1 MKSKGYKSLRGAVLI
16 MVLTVMFVLIIM
28 LMATLTVVSTA
39 GQRIYT
45 KYEENQAYYT
55 ARSALD
61 VFTQN
66 LLSDADYYAYNGSS
80 KRQFEYTDNTVSPA
94 VETSA
99 DMKQGKALQL
109 DLYKIRSQA
118 ETALDE
124 GYTEGANTYNDLK
137 WAENAVLD
145 DNTFKAGS
153 PEDENYSLSKTDS
166 YTKNGTTY
174 TGLEYIEYDVTL
186 PEVDDGSS
194 KYAKMVDTDKSDKDG
209 DGKTDD
215 QVARIKVEV
224 LDRHYATDPTYTASQ
239 MAEIVNGSDATKQA
253 NLQAAIQNGQRSK
266 DYMKIKV
273 TATVELEGVKG
284 TAIVIFETTE
294 KETPANNQAI
304 NTTGS
309 FSGGAGAQLRA
320 AGGAATM
327 DIGITKVGDGNNT
340 SGTLYTTGQFEW
352 TSSATTKINS
362 GEMVIAMGGI
372 ASSSNP
378 TIIQSVGDGS
388 AAFLG
393 GTSYVNNGSKFGYD
407 SGDNPSNPVPVIAE
421 TFVKT
426 SDSDLKINGDMYVTT
441 FDNQSTNPGKIHITG
456 DMYIQ
461 NLVLPSS
468 AISGPDASGNYT
480 LNTNWMPFSQLH
492 FCKDYT
498 ITSGSNI
505 ITPANASNCILD
517 IGGTLDTHSST
528 SNYSTTDP
536 FDINKFTPVEKNING
551 ADRIYRKY
559 DLPVGFD
566 MKDSSGNSINY
577 IEIPTAQSYFGEFFK
592 DDAFHVLPD
601 KNAGD
606 LKNFSNQTE
615 DDPAH
620 ADNAYNTIY
629 SQTNKDAW
637 LLTGADMLA
646 AYLKDSVSIPELNAG
661 EKYVIGAS
669 ASSSEISLT
678 DAIGSG
684 NIVSMPTGGGEINL
698 DSGDKYYI
706 LDNTYYGGRVTVHG
720 TNGRLIIL
728 LPEGQ
733 HVSFN
738 NFLLVT
744 DDIDDTTT
752 TIKNGTTK
760 APKIDIYGGDG
771 ANIETSNNCLFTA
784 YFIMP
789 TTTIDEFRMGKQ
801 GITYDDGNGSTM
813 NIQQL
818 AIVGSVVCKNFKCQ
832 NNATGIAY
840 LDKNSGAD
848 TPGEPHLTVQASQ
861 YTRN

>member
-1 MKSKGYKSLRGAVLI
+1 MKSKRHESLHGAVLI

-66 LLSDADYYAYNGSS
+66 MLSDADYYAYDGSG
-80 KRQFEYTDNTVSPA
+80 KRKYEYTDNTVSPA
-94 VETSA
+94 VEKDA
-99 DMKQGKALQL
+99 EMKQGKALQL

-118 ETALDE
+118 ETAKKE
-124 GYTEGANTYNDLK
+124 GYTEGTNTYNDLK

-145 DNTFKAGS
+145 DNTFLTGT

-166 YTKNGTTY
+166 FTKDGTTY

-186 PEVDDGSS
+186 PAVSDGSN
-194 KYAKMVDTDKSDKDG
+194 KYAKMLDIDKNDKDG
-209 DGKTDD
+209 DGSKTD
-215 QVARIKVEV
+215 QIARIKVEV

-239 MAEIVNGSDATKQA
+239 MAEIVNGSDTTKQA
-253 NLQAAIQNGQRSK
+253 ELQTAIQNGQRSK

-273 TATVELEGVKG
+273 TATVELEGVEG

-327 DIGITKVGDGNNT
+327 DNGITKVGDGNNT
-340 SGTLYTTGQFEW
+340 SGTLFTTGQFEW
-352 TSSATTKINS
+352 TSSATTKVNS
-362 GEMVIAMGGI
+362 GEMVVAMGGI

-378 TIIQSVGDGS
+378 TIIQSVGDGA

-393 GTSYVNNGSKFGYD
+393 GTSYLNNGSRFGYD
-407 SGDNPSNPVPVIAE
+407 SGGNPSGTVPVIAE
-421 TFVKT
+421 NFVKT
-426 SDSDLKINGDMYVTT
+426 SDSDFYVNGDMYVTT

-456 DMYIQ
+456 DMYVQ
-461 NLVLPSS
+461 NLVLPNG
-468 AISGPDASGNYT
+468 AISGPDGSGYYT

-492 FCKDYT
+492 FCKNYT
-498 ITSGSNI
+498 ITSGTNI
-505 ITPANASNCILD
+505 ITPANANMCTLD
-517 IGGTLDTHSST
+517 IGGTLDSHSCT
-528 SNYSTTDP
+528 NNYSSLSP

-551 ADRIYRKY
+551 GDRIYRKY
-559 DLPVGFD
+559 DLPTDFD
-566 MKDSSGNSINY
+566 MKDSKGNSIHY

-606 LKNFSNQTE
+606 LKNFTNQTE

-620 ADNAYNTIY
+620 ADNDYSTIY
-629 SQTNKDAW
+629 SQTNKDSW

-646 AYLKDSVSIPELNAG
+646 AYLKDGVSVPELNTG

-669 ASSSEISLT
+669 GGSSEISLT

-698 DSGDKYYI
+698 DSGDKYYV
-706 LDNTYYGGRVTVHG
+706 LDNTYYGGTIRVHG

-733 HVSFN
+733 HVKFE

-744 DDIDDTTT
+744 DDINDTTT

-801 GITYDDGNGSTM
+801 PITYDDGKGSTM
-813 NIQQL
+813 NMQQL

-848 TPGEPHLTVQASQ
+848 TPGEPHLTVQASR
-861 YTRN
+861 YSRT